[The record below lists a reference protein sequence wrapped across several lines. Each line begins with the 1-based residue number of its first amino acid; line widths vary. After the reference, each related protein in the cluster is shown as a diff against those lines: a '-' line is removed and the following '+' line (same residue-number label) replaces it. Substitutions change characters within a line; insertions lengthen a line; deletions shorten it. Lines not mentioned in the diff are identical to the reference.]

1 VQKLG
6 SLLIL
11 TVLCGSSC
19 GNSKTDAVVYART
32 SAIVPATAPAADLRP
47 VIVCFGDSLT
57 AGYGVDRNS
66 SYPSVMQRDLDAGGF
81 HYRVVNMGVSGDT
94 TKDGLARLERVLA
107 LKPEVVVVEFGG
119 NDGLRGLP
127 VRETQQNLDTIVG
140 ALKKSGTRVTMAGIT
155 LPPDYGPDYVG
166 HFNAMFPTVAKK
178 YGVPLLPFIYKDVY
192 GVKGYIQDDGVHAT
206 VDGNVQVAKNI
217 EGLIKP
223 LLRK

>member
-1 VQKLG
+1 VQKLA

-11 TVLCGSSC
+11 TVLCGCSFSN
-19 GNSKTDAVVYART
+19 GKTNATGYAANA
-32 SAIVPATAPAADLRP
+32 AIVPAAAADSRP

-57 AGYGVDRNS
+57 AGYGVDRES

-107 LKPEVVVVEFGG
+107 AKPAVVVVEFGG

-127 VRETQQNLDTIVG
+127 VRETQQNLDTMVG

-166 HFNAMFPTVAKK
+166 QFNAMFPTVAKK

-223 LLRK
+223 LLKK

>member
-1 VQKLG
+1 
-6 SLLIL
+6 
-11 TVLCGSSC
+11 
-19 GNSKTDAVVYART
+19 
-32 SAIVPATAPAADLRP
+32 
-47 VIVCFGDSLT
+47 
-57 AGYGVDRNS
+57 
-66 SYPSVMQRDLDAGGF
+66 MQRDLDAGGF

>member
-1 VQKLG
+1 
-6 SLLIL
+6 
-11 TVLCGSSC
+11 VLCGCSY
-19 GNSKTDAVVYART
+19 GNGKTDATVYAAN
-32 SAIVPATAPAADLRP
+32 SAIVPAASVPTADSRP

-66 SYPSVMQRDLDAGGF
+66 SYPSVMQRDLDASGF

-107 LKPEVVVVEFGG
+107 AKPEVVVVEFGG

-127 VRETQQNLDTIVG
+127 VRETQQNLDMIVG

-166 HFNAMFPTVAKK
+166 HFNAMFPAVAKK
-178 YGVPLLPFIYKDVY
+178 YSVPLLPFIYKDVY

-206 VDGNVQVAKNI
+206 ADGNVQVAKNI